1 MTSALRRGVFFVSD
15 GASRFFRMR
24 GTSTCSDNEVN
35 DQDNYMKVVA
45 PVAEKTTAEA
55 GGRFLAR
62 GKPVSL
68 SGEPPRG
75 RLVIVQF
82 ENMDQLQKW
91 WNNPEWQAA
100 HNGAPAAHKE
110 FGFHVK
116 MDRTSGGR
124 LPKAKSDAAIVS
136 EAPEE
141 SSRTAKPPLHHFND
155 KADVCARGDIRD
167 KYRDN
172 LRSIRADCC
181 RL

>member
-1 MTSALRRGVFFVSD
+1 MPEAGWWFAGWLNDRGSTELRDSTRTQRPVLLSWNGWERTRLAVIQGRRSMKTAWATASALLAGIAIGAFGVHTVD
-15 GASRFFRMR
+15 AQKRPPAYVVA
-24 GTSTCSDNEVN
+24 DNQVN

-68 SGEPPRG
+68 SGEPPKG

-100 HNGAPAAHKE
+100 HKKGE
-110 FGFHVK
+110 QY
-116 MDRTSGGR
+116 
-124 LPKAKSDAAIVS
+124 AKFRDMAIEGVS
-136 EAPEE
+136 P
-141 SSRTAKPPLHHFND
+141 
-155 KADVCARGDIRD
+155 
-167 KYRDN
+167 
-172 LRSIRADCC
+172 
-181 RL
+181 

>member
-1 MTSALRRGVFFVSD
+1 MPEAGWWFGGWLKDRGSTELRDLTRTQRPVLVSWNSWERTGLAVIQGRRSMKTAWATASALLAGIAIGAFGVHTVD
-15 GASRFFRMR
+15 AQKRPPAYVVA
-24 GTSTCSDNEVN
+24 DNEVN

-45 PVAEKTTAEA
+45 PVAEKTTAEV

-100 HNGAPAAHKE
+100 HKKGE
-110 FGFHVK
+110 
-116 MDRTSGGR
+116 RY
-124 LPKAKSDAAIVS
+124 AKFRDMAIEGVS
-136 EAPEE
+136 P
-141 SSRTAKPPLHHFND
+141 
-155 KADVCARGDIRD
+155 
-167 KYRDN
+167 
-172 LRSIRADCC
+172 
-181 RL
+181 

>member
-1 MTSALRRGVFFVSD
+1 MKTAWATASALLAGIAIGAFGVHTVD
-15 GASRFFRMR
+15 AQKRPPAYVVA
-24 GTSTCSDNEVN
+24 DNEVN

-62 GKPVSL
+62 GKAVSL

-100 HNGAPAAHKE
+100 HKKGE
-110 FGFHVK
+110 QY
-116 MDRTSGGR
+116 
-124 LPKAKSDAAIVS
+124 AKFRDMAIEGVS
-136 EAPEE
+136 P
-141 SSRTAKPPLHHFND
+141 
-155 KADVCARGDIRD
+155 
-167 KYRDN
+167 
-172 LRSIRADCC
+172 
-181 RL
+181 

>member
-1 MTSALRRGVFFVSD
+1 MKTAWATASALLAGIAIGAFGVHTVD
-15 GASRFFRMR
+15 AQKRPPAYVVA
-24 GTSTCSDNEVN
+24 DNEVN

-68 SGEPPRG
+68 SAEPPRG

-100 HNGAPAAHKE
+100 HKKGE
-110 FGFHVK
+110 QY
-116 MDRTSGGR
+116 
-124 LPKAKSDAAIVS
+124 AKFRDMAIEGVS
-136 EAPEE
+136 P
-141 SSRTAKPPLHHFND
+141 
-155 KADVCARGDIRD
+155 
-167 KYRDN
+167 
-172 LRSIRADCC
+172 
-181 RL
+181 

>member
-1 MTSALRRGVFFVSD
+1 MEQLGAHRSRRNPREEKRPPAYVV
-15 GASRFFRMR
+15 A
-24 GTSTCSDNEVN
+24 DNEVN

-100 HNGAPAAHKE
+100 HKKGE
-110 FGFHVK
+110 QY
-116 MDRTSGGR
+116 
-124 LPKAKSDAAIVS
+124 AKFRDMAIECVS
-136 EAPEE
+136 P
-141 SSRTAKPPLHHFND
+141 
-155 KADVCARGDIRD
+155 
-167 KYRDN
+167 
-172 LRSIRADCC
+172 
-181 RL
+181 